1 MQTQEGTAI
10 MVSTCKKCGGTKEE
24 SDTICDPSTNQV
36 VGKKAAIMP
45 CKKCGGNKAE
55 SDAICDYCRKA
66 QEESNVNRAGML
78 KLRNRVRPYPRP
90 RKKYK
95 QLIMKKVLD

>member
-1 MQTQEGTAI
+1 

-24 SDTICDPSTNQV
+24 SD
-36 VGKKAAIMP
+36 
-45 CKKCGGNKAE
+45 
-55 SDAICDYCRKA
+55 AICDYCHKA
-66 QEESNVNRAGML
+66 QEHPKINQAEML

-95 QLIMKKVLD
+95 QLIINKVLDKR